1 MKNDVNEFESDG
13 LKLIKFD
20 SKDTIIESI
29 ETITAF
35 DTSVMNSED
44 IFTIEFKNGDRLS
57 NLHFLGGDDEEARFE
72 NESMNL
78 EVTVSSQDVESVT
91 NKYGDDWY
99 LISKN
104 KYHLTKKFLDNLDGI
119 FLIEKTLE
127 TSKKDV
133 KVKELVYL
141 TKDKWDN
148 YLTEQN
154 LSSSTFQRHEIY
166 LESIYNE
173 TYKIIGRLRIANSME
188 IKKIERS
195 DK

>member
-1 MKNDVNEFESDG
+1 MKNDVNGFELNG
-13 LKLIKFD
+13 LKLIEFGD
-20 SKDTIIESI
+20 KDTIIESVEI
-29 ETITAF
+29 ITAF

-44 IFTIEFKNGDRLS
+44 VFTIEFTNGDRLS

-78 EVTVSSQDVESVT
+78 EVTVFSQDVESIT
-91 NKYGDDWY
+91 DNYDNSYY
-99 LISKN
+99 LVNKN
-104 KYHLTKKFLDNLDGI
+104 KYYLTKKFLDNLDGI
-119 FLIEKTLE
+119 FLVEKTLE
-127 TSKKDV
+127 TSIRNV

-154 LSSSTFQRHEIY
+154 LSSSAFQRHEIY

-173 TYKIIGRLRIANSME
+173 TYKIIGRLRIGNSME
-188 IKKIERS
+188 IKK
-195 DK
+195 

>member
-1 MKNDVNEFESDG
+1 
-13 LKLIKFD
+13 
-20 SKDTIIESI
+20 
-29 ETITAF
+29 
-35 DTSVMNSED
+35 
-44 IFTIEFKNGDRLS
+44 
-57 NLHFLGGDDEEARFE
+57 
-72 NESMNL
+72 MNL

-119 FLIEKTLE
+119 FLVEKTLE

-154 LSSSTFQRHEIY
+154 LSTSTFQRHEIY

-188 IKKIERS
+188 IKK
-195 DK
+195 

>member
-1 MKNDVNEFESDG
+1 MKNNVNESELNG
-13 LKLIKFD
+13 LELIEFGD
-20 SKDTIIESI
+20 KDTIIESV

-44 IFTIEFKNGDRLS
+44 KFTIEFTNGDRLS

-78 EVTVSSQDVESVT
+78 EVIVFSQDVESIT

-99 LISKN
+99 LINKN
-104 KYHLTKKFLDNLDGI
+104 KYYLTERFLNNLDGI

-154 LSSSTFQRHEIY
+154 LSTSTFQRHEIY
-166 LESIYNE
+166 LESIYNG

-188 IKKIERS
+188 IKK
-195 DK
+195 

>member
-1 MKNDVNEFESDG
+1 MSMKNDVDELELNGLELIEFGDR
-13 LKLIKFD
+13 D
-20 SKDTIIESI
+20 AIIESV

-35 DTSVMNSED
+35 DTSVLNSD
-44 IFTIEFKNGDRLS
+44 DKYTINFTNGDRLS

-78 EVTVSSQDVESVT
+78 EITVFSQDVESIT
-91 NKYGDDWY
+91 DNYDNSYY
-99 LISKN
+99 LVNKN
-104 KYHLTKKFLDNLDGI
+104 KYYLTNKFLDNLDGI
-119 FLIEKTLE
+119 FLVEKTLE
-127 TSKKDV
+127 TSIRNV

-154 LSSSTFQRHEIY
+154 LSSSAFQRHEIY

-173 TYKIIGRLRIANSME
+173 TYKIIGRLRIGNSME
-188 IKKIERS
+188 IKK
-195 DK
+195 

>member
-1 MKNDVNEFESDG
+1 MKNDMNEFELNDLELIEFSD
-13 LKLIKFD
+13 KN
-20 SKDTIIESI
+20 TIIESV

-35 DTSVMNSED
+35 DTSVMSSED
-44 IFTIEFKNGDRLS
+44 AFTIEFTNGDRLY

-78 EVTVSSQDVESVT
+78 EVTVFSKDIESIT
-91 NKYGDDWY
+91 DIYNDSHY
-99 LISKN
+99 LINKN
-104 KYHLTKKFLDNLDGI
+104 KYHLTKMFLDNLDGI
-119 FLIEKTLE
+119 FLVEKTLE
-127 TSKKDV
+127 TSKRDI

-154 LSSSTFQRHEIY
+154 LSTSSFQKHEIY

-173 TYKIIGRLRIANSME
+173 TYKIIGRLRIAN
-188 IKKIERS
+188 
-195 DK
+195 

>member
-1 MKNDVNEFESDG
+1 MSMKNDVNELELNG
-13 LKLIKFD
+13 LELIEFGD
-20 SKDTIIESI
+20 RDAIIESV

-35 DTSVMNSED
+35 DTSVLNSD
-44 IFTIEFKNGDRLS
+44 DKYTINFTNGDRLS

-78 EVTVSSQDVESVT
+78 EITVFSQDVESIT
-91 NKYGDDWY
+91 DNYDNSYY
-99 LISKN
+99 LVNKN
-104 KYHLTKKFLDNLDGI
+104 KYYLTNKFLDNLDGI
-119 FLIEKTLE
+119 FLVEKTLE
-127 TSKKDV
+127 TSIRNV

-154 LSSSTFQRHEIY
+154 LSSSAFQRHEIY

-173 TYKIIGRLRIANSME
+173 TYKIIGRLRIGNSME
-188 IKKIERS
+188 IKK
-195 DK
+195 